1 MWSHEQHP
9 SEEEVK
15 VDIVHV
21 DSVVKRLGAYCVSA
35 AFIRKSNVGNQLATE
50 FSYLDFSPDIRI
62 MKYC

>member
-15 VDIVHV
+15 VDIAHM
-21 DSVVKRLGAYCVSA
+21 DGAVKRLWAYYVPA
-35 AFIRKSNVGNQLATE
+35 AFIRESNVGNQLATE
-50 FSYLDFSPDIRI
+50 FSCLDFSLDILI

>member
-9 SEEEVK
+9 PEEEVK
-15 VDIVHV
+15 VDIAHM
-21 DSVVKRLGAYCVSA
+21 DTAVKRLCAYYVPA

-50 FSYLDFSPDIRI
+50 FSYLDFSLDILI